1 MKIYIDSQDCTDII
15 GGGSASDILSSARR
29 CISQAGRVLTE
40 IKLDDISMDEEAF
53 SGVSGGLVVHFTSRL
68 IHDLVLESLD
78 EALKYIPRLTKGLE
92 EIALHFERNEIP
104 AGEGKLA
111 DGAEGLDWLLQM
123 FQKSSALL
131 AVDDDADGLRE
142 LKNAISDSISSL
154 GIYHAEKNY
163 FQMALCI
170 RGKLIS
176 EIEKL
181 SLHIQKLRNLTSST
195 Q

>member
-1 MKIYIDSQDCTDII
+1 MKVYIDSQDCTDVV
-15 GGGSASDILSSARR
+15 GSGSALDILNA
-29 CISQAGRVLTE
+29 AGRHIAKTGRVMTD

-53 SGVSGGLVVHFTSRL
+53 SSVSGGLVVHFTSRL
-68 IHDLVLESLD
+68 VHDLVLESLD
-78 EALKYIPRLTKGLE
+78 EALKYTPRLTRGLE
-92 EIALHFERNEIP
+92 EIALNFEKNEFSI
-104 AGEGKLA
+104 GEGKLA
-111 DGAEGLDWLLQM
+111 DGAEGLDWLLQV

-131 AVDDDADGLRE
+131 AVDDDSGLHE
-142 LKNAISDSISSL
+142 LKNAIADSISSL

-181 SLHIQKLRNLTSST
+181 SIHIQKLRDLASST